1 MLRGFG
7 SRLLVCYACCGGFL
21 ICFGC
26 GPLLIVRY
34 VSCRLVGFRLG
45 GCRLSGLRLGVFR
58 LSGFGFPGG
67 FRLGN
72 FSMLFDSVRRLRIA
86 GIPGIRSGLN
96 VFG

>member
-1 MLRGFG
+1 MLRLR
-7 SRLLVCYACCGGFL
+7 SAADR
-21 ICFGC
+21 
-26 GPLLIVRY
+26 PVRQLPAG
-34 VSCRLVGFRLG
+34 RFQTG